1 MSEFPSNGGNEWQ
14 NSSYSFCVTEYATLD
29 DVFGSEMGNPK
40 NLSPLF
46 SQNVYGNS
54 TMNQTSPEFKPV
66 INSVGKAE
74 PYQPM
79 LNYQS
84 FLHSAE
90 PYQPLLSETNFPSFY
105 DDVIQDHQEP
115 LMPTMHLNP
124 QHDHL
129 PPHKGGSAA
138 PGGRKKRV
146 TWTVEEQRL
155 FLMGLARYGKG
166 NWKDIARNVV
176 TTKTPTQVASHAQ
189 KYFVRLNAPPTNKKR
204 KSIHDLTL

>member
-155 FLMGLARYGKG
+155 FLIGLARLFPVSDKKV
-166 NWKDIARNVV
+166 KDIFVNLFDHL
-176 TTKTPTQVASHAQ
+176 SHFGQ
-189 KYFVRLNAPPTNKKR
+189 
-204 KSIHDLTL
+204 KSIAFFLGLETRKHHSQ